1 MSDYYSDMGAYEA
14 AIGYEAA
21 SHHNT
26 QAEYEISIAWVSW
39 IEQRLTRSLINADRK
54 KFLRDRLEQ
63 SRDENEIKSIL
74 KEAEEN
80 QPIVGRDVW
89 PQGQNEEMR
98 QAIKFRADLDDFYDR
113 TLTKNT
119 DGREL

>member
-1 MSDYYSDMGAYEA
+1 MGAYEA
-14 AIGYEAA
+14 AMGYAA
-21 SHHNT
+21 

-39 IEQRLTRSLINADRK
+39 IEQRLHRSLISADRK

-80 QPIVGRDVW
+80 QPLMGRDVW
-89 PQGQNEEMR
+89 PQGQGSEMGE
-98 QAIKFRADLDDFYDR
+98 AIKNRVAIDNFYDR
-113 TLTKNT
+113 TIQNS
-119 DGREL
+119 